1 MAIDCLCA
9 GILVADHLCAPIP
22 KLPEAGHLVL
32 ADRLVL
38 NIGGCASNAAMD
50 LVRAGVSV
58 GVVGCVGLDTLGR
71 FVCETLEAG
80 GIDTRGVRR
89 LADVGTSATLI
100 VNVAGQDR
108 RYIHSVGANAAFT
121 AEDIPMDLVRQSKVL
136 YVGGYLLMSKLSA
149 TGLREIFRQAR
160 AIGVKTVLDVV
171 VPGPGDHWSAIA
183 EVLPETDAFLPNRDE
198 AELITGL
205 ADPVAQAEKFLA
217 AGVGTAVITC
227 GGDGTVLVSKNQRLK
242 AGVYPVKYVDGS
254 GSGDAFDAGYITGL
268 IEGADPR
275 RCLEW
280 GSALGAS
287 CVRAIGT
294 TAGVFTRAEAEE
306 FMRANKLEVGEF

>member
-22 KLPEAGHLVL
+22 KLPDAGQLIL

-38 NIGGCASNAAMD
+38 NIGGCASNAGMD
-50 LVRAGVSV
+50 LAKVGVNV
-58 GVVGCVGLDTLGR
+58 GVVGCVGQDTLGR

-89 LADVGTSATLI
+89 LVDYGTSATLI

-121 AEDIPMDLVRQSKVL
+121 AEDIPLDLVRQAKVL
-136 YVGGYLLMSKLSA
+136 YVGGYLLMSKLEPA
-149 TGLREIFRQAR
+149 GLREIFRQAR
-160 AIGVKTVLDVV
+160 ELGVKTVLDVV
-171 VPGPGDHWSAIA
+171 VPHEGEHWSAI
-183 EVLPETDAFLPNRDE
+183 EQVLPETDVFLPNRDE

-217 AGVGTAVITC
+217 AGAGTAVITC
-227 GGDGTVLVSKNQRLK
+227 GGDGTVLMTKGLRLK

-254 GSGDAFDAGYITGL
+254 GSGDAFDAGYIAGL
-268 IEGADPR
+268 LNGADPR
-275 RCLEW
+275 QALEW

-306 FMRANKLEVGEF
+306 FMRANQLAVSEF